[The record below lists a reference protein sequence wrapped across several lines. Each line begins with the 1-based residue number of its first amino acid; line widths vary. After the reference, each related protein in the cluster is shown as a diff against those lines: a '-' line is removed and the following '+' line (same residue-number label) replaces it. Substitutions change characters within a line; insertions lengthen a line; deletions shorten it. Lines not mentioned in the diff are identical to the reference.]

1 MIPPLNIECA
11 ILSLRISVP
20 DESIDILKGNDAN
33 WFTVFMKA
41 FVEKFHEE
49 PPTKEQW
56 AFIIQILEQ
65 IPTKGLS
72 K

>member
-1 MIPPLNIECA
+1 MKI
-11 ILSLRISVP
+11 IS
-20 DESIDILKGNDAN
+20 DLLKNNDAN